1 MWGIWRQ
8 TGTTGGVAIEGAWRA
23 TSFVEKQGFMACQ
36 RSLSLSSCLHSRCSV
51 WQFIHGH
58 LGVGAF
64 GSSYVVLY
72 ASWPKALTWTSIP
85 LWRLHKCFLLL
96 FVGGAFLHRLVRRL
110 IPGIEATGP
119 LPEPGWFPVA
129 PRPTP
134 LALAAQSMPDLPE
147 SAPV

>member
-1 MWGIWRQ
+1 MS
-8 TGTTGGVAIEGAWRA
+8 A
-23 TSFVEKQGFMACQ
+23 
-36 RSLSLSSCLHSRCSV
+36 LSLSSCLHSRCSV